1 MSDNI
6 YGNLKGLQ
14 PSHIKQLQQ
23 LSEQRQPSDRPIAPE
38 FAQKLAAISTEI
50 HQPVCSYINR
60 RGQVVRVGVGTPQQ
74 TQIPPKAA
82 IGAIY
87 GRRRFIS
94 NTYQTVEGS
103 DRVDY

>member
-60 RGQVVRVGVGTPQQ
+60 RGQVVRVGVGMPQQ

-87 GRRRFIS
+87 G
-94 NTYQTVEGS
+94 
-103 DRVDY
+103 